1 MRIIR
6 TSLLLLFAL
15 SIGTLGL
22 FAAPLSEAPK
32 QPEVQIQ
39 SSNALVTL
47 TLNFN
52 AEGEGYQYA
61 YTQRF
66 TQKPG
71 TNLRLPS
78 RSSIRFSPRYIGFL
92 AGFSDGKTTY
102 LPGDTIE
109 MPDSDVTLSALF
121 EQGTLFSDPEH
132 NIDFYTTDEALTV
145 PQVSLAEDDPRI
157 FVGWYDRQS
166 NTILTDSTYQRTANG
181 VFFEPVYKEIR
192 FTHLGLTA
200 YNQSAVPTNTALTL
214 AFAYRNQGNLTLK
227 NIKATLS
234 GDNRIQILDPQP
246 GMRTLRGNEASYQ
259 RSFFGPRAP
268 IDAFTF
274 IIDKSVPS
282 GTEIPLTLTLTDEDG
297 DTFTTSLSL
306 TVK

>member
-6 TSLLLLFAL
+6 TSFLLLFAL

-22 FAAPLSEAPK
+22 FAAPLSEAPTAS
-32 QPEVQIQ
+32 EVQPQ
-39 SSNALVTL
+39 GGSALVTL

-52 AEGEGYQYA
+52 SECEGYQYA

-71 TNLRLPS
+71 TNLRLPT
-78 RSSIRFSPRYIGFL
+78 RSSIRFSPSHIGFL
-92 AGFSDGKTTY
+92 AGFSDGTTTY

-109 MPDSDVTLSALF
+109 MPTEDVTLNALF
-121 EQGTLFSDPEH
+121 ESGTLFSDPEH
-132 NIDFYTTDEALTV
+132 NIDFYTTDERLAV
-145 PQVSLAEDDPRI
+145 PEVTLAEDDSRI

-166 NTILTDSTYQRTANG
+166 NTLLTDSTYQRTTNG
-181 VFFEPVYKEIR
+181 AFFEPVYKDLR
-192 FTHLGLTA
+192 FTLLGLTA

-214 AFAYRNQGNLTLK
+214 SFAYRNQGTIT
-227 NIKATLS
+227 IKDVKAALS
-234 GDNRIQILDPQP
+234 GDDRIQILDPQP
-246 GMRTLRGNEASYQ
+246 PSRTLRVNEASYQ
-259 RSFFGPRAP
+259 RSFFGPRNA

-274 IIDKSVPS
+274 IIDKNVPS

-297 DTFTTSLSL
+297 DSFKTVLSL